1 VSEIFETG
9 HLMNET
15 IQTLLSRR
23 SIRKYKPEQFPGE
36 ILQQIIDAGLH
47 APSAMG
53 RQPWHLV
60 VVRGHGKIVEINREV
75 KAATARM
82 PDNPYRDF
90 VGSENYTVNYH
101 APTFVIVSG
110 NTILSP
116 RNAPFDCALLLG
128 NMFLA
133 AHSLG
138 IGSCWI
144 NQLNVLNDEPG
155 FRTYMTQLG
164 IPAENRI
171 FGCACF
177 GYADVPHPAP
187 AKRKENTVVILE

>member
-1 VSEIFETG
+1 
-9 HLMNET
+9 MNET
-15 IQTLLSRR
+15 IKTILTRR
-23 SIRKYKPEQFPGE
+23 SIRKYKSD
-36 ILQQIIDAGLH
+36 QIPIDELKTIVEAGLY

-53 RQPWHLV
+53 RQPCHV
-60 VVRGHGKIVEINREV
+60 VIVRGFDKIAEVNAQV
-75 KAATARM
+75 KAATARL
-82 PDNPYRDF
+82 PNNPYRDY
-90 VGSENYTVNYH
+90 VGSNSYTISYG

-110 NTILSP
+110 DCELSP
-116 RNAPFDCALLLG
+116 RNACFDSALLLG

-155 FRTYMTQLG
+155 FREYMTKLV
-164 IPAENRI
+164 IPAQNRI

-177 GYADVPHPAP
+177 GYADGPAREPAP
-187 AKRKENTVVILE
+187 RKENSVIIVE

>member
-1 VSEIFETG
+1 
-9 HLMNET
+9 MNET
-15 IQTLLSRR
+15 IKTILTRR
-23 SIRKYKPEQFPGE
+23 SIRQYKSEQFPDE
-36 ILQQIIDAGLH
+36 ILQQIIEAGLY

-60 VVRGHGKIVEINREV
+60 VVRGHDKIAEVNREV
-75 KAATARM
+75 KAATVRM

-90 VGSENYTVNYH
+90 VGSDSYSINYH
-101 APTFVIVSG
+101 APTFIIVSG
-110 NTILSP
+110 DTTISP
-116 RNAPFDCALLLG
+116 RNAPFDCALVLG

-144 NQLNVLNDEPG
+144 NQLNMLNDEPG
-155 FRTYMTQLG
+155 FRAYMTQLG
-164 IPAENRI
+164 IPTENRI

-177 GYADVPHPAP
+177 GYAEGSHPAA
-187 AKRKENTVVILE
+187 AKRKENTVVNL

>member
-1 VSEIFETG
+1 
-9 HLMNET
+9 MNET
-15 IQTLLSRR
+15 IKSILTRR
-23 SIRKYKPEQFPGE
+23 SVRKYKTDQIPRETME
-36 ILQQIIDAGLH
+36 QIIQAGLY

-53 RQPWHLV
+53 RQPWFV
-60 VVRGHGKIVEINREV
+60 VVVQEKAKIDEINREV
-75 KAATARM
+75 KAATART

-90 VGSENYTVNYH
+90 VGSEAYTINYH

-110 NTILSP
+110 DTTLSP

-133 AHSLG
+133 AHALG

-155 FRTYMTQLG
+155 FRKYMTKLG
-164 IPAENRI
+164 IPAQNQI

-177 GYADVPHPAP
+177 GYAADPPHNAT
-187 AKRKENTVVILE
+187 ARKEKTVIWL